1 MVVDESVNL
10 IHIFAMIRDEDSQ
23 RKLTLKEVLG
33 RLNLNTAQAARR
45 IGISRETLSRFLN
58 GRNRS
63 ISFTIP
69 QIINLKQMLE
79 EGGLEL
85 EDLSDLPDPPK

>member
-1 MVVDESVNL
+1 
-10 IHIFAMIRDEDSQ
+10 MIRDEDSQ
-23 RKLTLKEVLG
+23 RKLTLKEVLE
-33 RLNLNTAQAARR
+33 RLDLNTAQAARR

-58 GRNRS
+58 GRNKS

-79 EGGLEL
+79 EGGLAI
-85 EDLSDLPDPPK
+85 EDLSVPPDPPK